1 MAGPQ
6 RDSERE
12 RHAGSAVNNGGC
24 KSYQATSD
32 GEISGVTHTEDQV
45 RGTTHYGK
53 GHIIPLISALQY

>member
-24 KSYQATSD
+24 KSD
-32 GEISGVTHTEDQV
+32 KRCDPHRGPGEGHYTLWQRTH
-45 RGTTHYGK
+45 
-53 GHIIPLISALQY
+53 HITNLSSAVLAKMT

>member
-24 KSYQATSD
+24 KSYQTATD
-32 GEISGVTHTEDQV
+32 GEISGVTRTEDQV
-45 RGTTHYGK
+45 RGTIWYRTH
-53 GHIIPLISALQY
+53 HH

>member
-24 KSYQATSD
+24 KSYQTAAD

-45 RGTTHYGK
+45 RGTMVQDTPYH
-53 GHIIPLISALQY
+53 